1 MDKQIWLSHAVLSF
15 HHAVPFQGANCPAS
29 GMSEYPAL
37 QRCVSS
43 IFLGAEWDK
52 YVENNSNFQIFE
64 RYTFEHFT
72 KMQPP
77 PKKSGCLSFLA

>member
-1 MDKQIWLSHAVLSF
+1 MRPFLSPCGPFSGGELSSF
-15 HHAVPFQGANCPAS
+15 KDIS
-29 GMSEYPAL
+29 KYPAL

-52 YVENNSNFQIFE
+52 YVENNSNLQIFE

-72 KMQPP
+72 KMHPPP
-77 PKKSGCLSFLA
+77 PKKKKWLFFFST